1 MSGAQPTLVLA
12 FTQKETRVYIGT
24 GKLAVFQAS
33 SLHLTIVHHTVIV
46 ARGSVQQCS
55 AQLHLPESK
64 QHLCP
69 VSAAMEYPA
78 HEDNLLLSVEVSV
91 MGLVGVLESSAQ
103 LSIQQTQLV
112 VLTLKSTLFLK
123 SSSHLLWSALTLDED
138 RAVFYPTDVDF
149 FKVL

>member
-1 MSGAQPTLVLA
+1 
-12 FTQKETRVYIGT
+12 
-24 GKLAVFQAS
+24 
-33 SLHLTIVHHTVIV
+33 
-46 ARGSVQQCS
+46 
-55 AQLHLPESK
+55 
-64 QHLCP
+64 
-69 VSAAMEYPA
+69 MEYPA